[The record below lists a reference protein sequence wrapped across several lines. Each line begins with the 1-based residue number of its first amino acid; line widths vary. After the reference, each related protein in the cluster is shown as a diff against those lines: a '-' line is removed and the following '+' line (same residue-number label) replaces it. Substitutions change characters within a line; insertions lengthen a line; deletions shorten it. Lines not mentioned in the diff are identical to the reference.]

1 MTKRI
6 HHALVP
12 LRDLGAACAGVRAPR
27 PTSELERALTSWP
40 VQSAVMPWNKSGMI
54 GSRLWARLRAR
65 PCECRA
71 PRSPVGIRIHIC
83 PQRSAPHHSR
93 ARCSTAERTRHGCDF
108 ASVDFAH
115 ASQAQVNY
123 AAYPVPT
130 CNMPHATCTSRKCN
144 HYRTS
149 SARQRL
155 KHTPKEKLTSAQ
167 LRRKLL
173 ERLAVHSTRARPH
186 VTNAGRLAPA
196 LGARAVPIRP
206 APSMRARAAWS
217 DYARSGRGVLVT
229 QRLVRCEYEGRQTNP
244 P

>member
-40 VQSAVMPWNKSGMI
+40 VQSAVMPWSKSGMI

-93 ARCSTAERTRHGCDF
+93 ARCSTAERTRHGCDGCHRRLCTRI
-108 ASVDFAH
+108 ASTGELC
-115 ASQAQVNY
+115 S
-123 AAYPVPT
+123 VPRA
-130 CNMPHATCTSRKCN
+130 NMQHATCHTQRV
-144 HYRTS
+144 RVA
-149 SARQRL
+149 SATTI
-155 KHTPKEKLTSAQ
+155 K
-167 LRRKLL
+167 
-173 ERLAVHSTRARPH
+173 RARRA
-186 VTNAGRLAPA
+186 NA
-196 LGARAVPIRP
+196 
-206 APSMRARAAWS
+206 
-217 DYARSGRGVLVT
+217 
-229 QRLVRCEYEGRQTNP
+229 
-244 P
+244 